1 MPQLLCWE
9 EESPWTISPVF
20 TAEENA
26 HRYSQNQVEDNIDY
40 SEGQFWL
47 LWPKFCLQHE
57 YVFHMSF
64 TSTGKNIRQNSQK
77 SWNRSKAAAAGHEQN
92 LCTRT
97 SARSGTPE
105 ADNGKSKDK
114 IHAKDPALHCSLS
127 MQVAHLNKGRIWSGR
142 KQKLNDGTV
151 ASLHFGPPL
160 SAQTQASEGD
170 IATSAPLEQ
179 PHWWQ
184 KCMDWKA
191 NTGASW
197 SAKVLQTKPCKMQ
210 G

>member
-1 MPQLLCWE
+1 MYTGIHKTKWKTTQITQKDSFDYYGLNSAFSMNMSSICLSQVQGRILDRTPRSHGIGARLLL
-9 EESPWTISPVF
+9 P
-20 TAEENA
+20 A
-26 HRYSQNQVEDNIDY
+26 
-40 SEGQFWL
+40 
-47 LWPKFCLQHE
+47 
-57 YVFHMSF
+57 M
-64 TSTGKNIRQNSQK
+64 
-77 SWNRSKAAAAGHEQN
+77 SKA
-92 LCTRT
+92 
-97 SARSGTPE
+97 SAPE
-105 ADNGKSKDK
+105 HLPGLALLRQIMVKVKDK

-151 ASLHFGPPL
+151 ASLDFGPPL

-170 IATSAPLEQ
+170 TATSASLEQ

-184 KCMDWKA
+184 RCMDWKA

>member
-1 MPQLLCWE
+1 MSSICLSQVQGRILDRTPRSHGIGARLL
-9 EESPWTISPVF
+9 
-20 TAEENA
+20 
-26 HRYSQNQVEDNIDY
+26 
-40 SEGQFWL
+40 L
-47 LWPKFCLQHE
+47 LA
-57 YVFHMSF
+57 M
-64 TSTGKNIRQNSQK
+64 
-77 SWNRSKAAAAGHEQN
+77 SKASAPEHLPGLALLRQIMVKVR
-92 LCTRT
+92 TRFMQRILPCIVV
-97 SARSGTPE
+97 SACR
-105 ADNGKSKDK
+105 
-114 IHAKDPALHCSLS
+114 LLY
-127 MQVAHLNKGRIWSGR
+127 LNKGRIWSGR

-197 SAKVLQTKPCKMQ
+197 SAKVLQTEPCKMQ